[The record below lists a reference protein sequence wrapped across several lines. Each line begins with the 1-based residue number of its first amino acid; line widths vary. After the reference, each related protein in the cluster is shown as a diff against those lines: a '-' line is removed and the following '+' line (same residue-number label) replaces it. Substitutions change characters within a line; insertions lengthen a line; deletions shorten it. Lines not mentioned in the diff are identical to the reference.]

1 MPRIAMHKIA
11 TFMLAAAVLLGAD
24 TSWTRV
30 KEVKSRAELRIYKK
44 GAREPITATFDDAN
58 DERLIVVVKNE
69 QVAIPKEDIDRLDAR
84 PAATPRKL
92 NVEKTEKVTEPDPVP
107 NPRTGPAAPGESTS
121 SNVSF
126 GGSKPDFETIYR
138 RAPGAKLP

>member
-1 MPRIAMHKIA
+1 MSKIA
-11 TFMLAAAVLLGAD
+11 TFLLAAAMLLGAD

-30 KEVKSRAELRIYKK
+30 KELKTRAELRVYKK
-44 GAREPITATFDDAN
+44 GAREPINATFDEAT

-69 QVAIPKEDIDRLDAR
+69 QVAIPKEDIDRVDAR
-84 PAATPRKL
+84 PAVTPRK
-92 NVEKTEKVTEPDPVP
+92 VSVQKTEKVTEPDPVP
-107 NPRTGPAAPGESTS
+107 NPRTGPAVPGESTS

-138 RAPGAKLP
+138 RGAAAPKN

>member
-1 MPRIAMHKIA
+1 MTRIV

-30 KEVKSRAELRIYKK
+30 KELKSRAELRIYKK
-44 GAREPITATFDDAN
+44 GARAPINATFDDAN
-58 DERLIVVVKNE
+58 DDRLIVVVKNE

-84 PAATPRKL
+84 PAATPRK
-92 NVEKTEKVTEPDPVP
+92 VSVQKTEKMTDPDPVP
-107 NPRTGPAAPGESTS
+107 SPRAQAPIPGESTS

-138 RAPGAKLP
+138 RTAGPAKN

>member
-1 MPRIAMHKIA
+1 MSKIA
-11 TFMLAAAVLLGAD
+11 TFLLAAAVLVATVLVAAD

-30 KEVKSRAELRIYKK
+30 KELKSRAELRIYKK
-44 GAREPITATFDDAN
+44 GAREPINATFDDAN
-58 DERLIVVVKNE
+58 DDRLIVVVKNE

-84 PAATPRKL
+84 PAATPRK
-92 NVEKTEKVTEPDPVP
+92 VSVQKTEKVTDPDPVP
-107 NPRTGPAAPGESTS
+107 SPRAQAPIPGESTS

-138 RAPGAKLP
+138 RAPAPAKN

>member
-1 MPRIAMHKIA
+1 MSKIA
-11 TFMLAAAVLLGAD
+11 IFMLAAAVLLAAD

-30 KEVKSRAELRIYKK
+30 KELKDRTELRIYKK
-44 GAREPITATFDDAN
+44 GAREPVNATFDEAN
-58 DERLIVVVKNE
+58 DERILVVVKNE

-84 PAATPRKL
+84 GAAAPRKL
-92 NVEKTEKVTEPDPVP
+92 NVEKTEKVTDPDPVP
-107 NPRTGPAAPGESTS
+107 SPKAGPAIPRDSYG

-138 RAPGAKLP
+138 RSSAAAKK

>member
-1 MPRIAMHKIA
+1 MRKIA
-11 TFMLAAAVLLGAD
+11 TFLLATAVLLGAE

-30 KEVKSRAELRIYKK
+30 KELKSRVELRIYKK
-44 GAREPITATFDDAN
+44 GAREPINATFDDAN
-58 DERLIVVVKNE
+58 DERVIVVVKNE

-84 PAATPRKL
+84 PAATPRKI
-92 NVEKTEKVTEPDPVP
+92 NVQKTEKITDPDPVP
-107 NPRTGPAAPGESTS
+107 SPRTVPAAPGESTS

-138 RAPGAKLP
+138 RSAAASAK

>member
-1 MPRIAMHKIA
+1 MSKSAMYKIA
-11 TFMLAAAVLLGAD
+11 TFLIAAAALLGAD
-24 TSWTRV
+24 SSWTRV
-30 KEVKSRAELRIYKK
+30 KELKSRVELRIYKK

-84 PAATPRKL
+84 AAAPQKL
-92 NVEKTEKVTEPDPVP
+92 NVEKTEKLTDPDPVP
-107 NPRTGPAAPGESTS
+107 NPRTGPARPGESTS

-138 RAPGAKLP
+138 RTASAASAK

>member
-1 MPRIAMHKIA
+1 MTRIA

-24 TSWTRV
+24 SSWTRV
-30 KEVKSRAELRIYKK
+30 KELKSHAELRIYKK
-44 GAREPITATFDDAN
+44 GAREPINATFDDAN
-58 DERLIVVVKNE
+58 DDHLIVVVKNE

-84 PAATPRKL
+84 PAATPRKV
-92 NVEKTEKVTEPDPVP
+92 NVQKTEKITDPDPVP
-107 NPRTGPAAPGESTS
+107 NPRSGPPAPGESSS

-138 RAPGAKLP
+138 RAAASAK

>member
-1 MPRIAMHKIA
+1 MSKIA
-11 TFMLAAAVLLGAD
+11 TFLFAAAVLLGAD
-24 TSWTRV
+24 SSWTRV
-30 KEVKSRAELRIYKK
+30 KELKSRAELRIYKK

-84 PAATPRKL
+84 PAAGPRK
-92 NVEKTEKVTEPDPVP
+92 VSVDKTEKITPPDPVP
-107 NPRTGPAAPGESTS
+107 NPRSGPAGPGESTS

-126 GGSKPDFETIYR
+126 GGSKGDFETIYR
-138 RAPGAKLP
+138 RTAGSARN